1 MNPLVHNPISA
12 LFNIIRS
19 GNPMQIAQNML
30 SQDPAAQAMLK
41 SCQNQCGSG
50 DPKEF
55 VLNMC
60 RERGMDLD
68 QVMSAAK
75 MLGLK

>member
-1 MNPLVHNPISA
+1 MNPLIHNPITQ
-12 LFNIIRS
+12 LFDLIRR
-19 GNPMQIAQNML
+19 GNPLQMAQNML
-30 SQDPAAQAMLK
+30 SQDPSAQAMLR

-50 DPKEF
+50 NPKEF

-60 RERGMDLD
+60 RERGMDID

>member
-1 MNPLVHNPISA
+1 MNPLAYNPISA
-12 LFNIIRS
+12 LFNVIRS

-30 SQDPAAQAMLK
+30 SQDPAVQAMLK

-55 VLNMC
+55 VLNIC
-60 RERGMDLD
+60 KERGLDID
-68 QVMSAAK
+68 QVMSAAQ